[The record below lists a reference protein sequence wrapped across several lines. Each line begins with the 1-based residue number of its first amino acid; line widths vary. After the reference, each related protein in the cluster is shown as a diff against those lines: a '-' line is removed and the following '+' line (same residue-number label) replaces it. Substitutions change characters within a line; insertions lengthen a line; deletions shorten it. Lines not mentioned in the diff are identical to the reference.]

1 MLRRLSMSQ
10 ASIYSARMLNF
21 AGRAFQIVSLF
32 IIFSDELHGW
42 ETNIQPKHTIGLH
55 QSVGMI
61 KTTLVQIEISY
72 GAMVAGPDKFD
83 SFLDE
88 RKVMVHRATIAS
100 NAGLVVAL
108 VALHDLPH
116 RVVYMTHVSHMS
128 QQQQCLSSVKQGM
141 KVIRLV

>member
-1 MLRRLSMSQ
+1 
-10 ASIYSARMLNF
+10 
-21 AGRAFQIVSLF
+21 
-32 IIFSDELHGW
+32 
-42 ETNIQPKHTIGLH
+42 
-55 QSVGMI
+55 MI

-100 NAGLVVAL
+100 NAGLAVAQ

-116 RVVYMTHVSHMS
+116 RVSVTAYFPHNSFSYS
-128 QQQQCLSSVKQGM
+128 QNS
-141 KVIRLV
+141 